1 MLSAGLLS
9 MAIAPGIAIAV
20 YIYKK
25 DHTEKE
31 PKLHLFVAFL
41 LGMVAT
47 LPAFLLSRLFEKK
60 TGLNAQAF
68 SIGTLLTYCILGVGL
83 MEELSKF
90 LFSKIFYRKE
100 AFNEPFDGVVY
111 CVMVAMGFATAEN
124 IVYIA
129 DGGLQTA
136 ILRMFTSIPAHAAFA
151 VLMGNYMGRAK
162 FSLHPLPLLILAVII
177 PSIYHGLFDFFLIQ
191 KISWVLSLGAAI
203 TFVHMLKLSNKI
215 IDRQVSN

>member
-9 MAIAPGIAIAV
+9 MAIAPGIAVAV

-31 PKLHLFVAFL
+31 SKLHLLFAFL
-41 LGMVAT
+41 LGMSST
-47 LPAFLLSRLFEKK
+47 LPAFLLSRFFEKK
-60 TGLNAQAF
+60 TGLNAEAF
-68 SIGTLLTYCILGVGL
+68 SIGTLLTYCIFGIGFI
-83 MEELSKF
+83 EEFSKF
-90 LFSKIFYRKE
+90 IFAKLFYGKST
-100 AFNEPFDGVVY
+100 FNEPFDGVVY

-129 DGGLQTA
+129 DGGLHTA

-162 FSLHPLPLLILAVII
+162 FSKRPNTLLFLSVLV
-177 PSIYHGLFDFFLIQ
+177 PTIYHGLFDFFLIQ
-191 KISWVLSLGAAI
+191 KISWVLSIGAAV
-203 TFVHMLKLSNKI
+203 TFVHILKLSRNI
-215 IDRQVSN
+215 INQVSN